1 MFSPQQ
7 NGAVYGRPRSM
18 RQGPAGAMAR
28 DTRSTAP
35 RSPSGAAGL
44 SPGHST
50 LLSGTSQGRVEPRRP
65 QPYARR
71 QQTAANLVAALQR
84 LCNAETTGPS
94 SVPVQEAYEAQ
105 AHGAQ
110 VHVSQQ
116 AQVSP
121 AHDTAYDGAIIYNEE
136 CVAICASATST
147 AADSARPM
155 QYCDGQPPERHELDV
170 DVKIEEM
177 EREIR
182 ALEALVLHYAVLEA
196 QERARDGNGEG
207 ALSQQYTTD
216 QASM

>member
-7 NGAVYGRPRSM
+7 NGAVYGRPQSM

-35 RSPSGAAGL
+35 RSPPGAAGL
-44 SPGHST
+44 SPGHSA
-50 LLSGTSQGRVEPRRP
+50 LSSGTSQGRVEPRRP

-71 QQTAANLVAALQR
+71 QQASAANLVAALQR
-84 LCNAETTGPS
+84 LYNAETTGS
-94 SVPVQEAYEAQ
+94 NSVPPQEAYEAQ

-110 VHVSQQ
+110 AHVFQQ

-136 CVAICASATST
+136 
-147 AADSARPM
+147 PM
-155 QYCDGQPPERHELDV
+155 QYWGVQPPERHELDV
-170 DVKIEEM
+170 DVKIEKM
-177 EREIR
+177 EREIL
-182 ALEALVLHYAVLEA
+182 ALEALVLHYSVLEA

-207 ALSQQYTTD
+207 ALSPQYTTD
-216 QASM
+216 QTSM